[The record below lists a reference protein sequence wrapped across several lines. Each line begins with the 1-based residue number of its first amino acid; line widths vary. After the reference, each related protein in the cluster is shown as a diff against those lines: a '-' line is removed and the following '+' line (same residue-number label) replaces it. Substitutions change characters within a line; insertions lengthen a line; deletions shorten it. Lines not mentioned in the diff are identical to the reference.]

1 MDFITSLPLTR
12 AGYNAIM
19 TCVDRLSKLT
29 ILIPCVMGDSALSAG
44 EVAQLFFTHVVRRF
58 GQPGKLFMMEI
69 AGSLSTFGG
78 TCGLF
83 LEPVFTSPLPS
94 IRSQTARPK
103 GCTGLLSMCS
113 MLS

>member
-44 EVAQLFFTHVVRRF
+44 EVAQLFFTHVVCRF
-58 GQPGKLFMMEI
+58 GLPGEVIYDRDSRFTAHFGLNLW
-69 AGSLSTFGG
+69 ALLGTRVHLSSAHH
-78 TCGLF
+78 
-83 LEPVFTSPLPS
+83 P
-94 IRSQTARPK
+94 
-103 GCTGLLSMCS
+103 
-113 MLS
+113 